1 MITDKKNT
9 GLFVSDTDFLIE
21 ITQIACWARRIISLR
36 KSVSETKSPVFYI

>member
-21 ITQIACWARRIISLR
+21 IITQLAR
-36 KSVSETKSPVFYI
+36 